1 MIENMTKL
9 ESQAKESS
17 IVRTYEVAFV
27 VFGYVQNKDDDIGC
41 IE

>member
-27 VFGYVQNKDDDIGC
+27 VFGYVQNKC
-41 IE
+41 